1 MPGYRISSLSGPPA
15 LGFSALTFPA
25 LRPLLAQASAAG
37 PVVALCARDLVGA
50 PAGLAL
56 AEILPGRTRGQ
67 GQARLH
73 SLYVA
78 LPCRLRG
85 LGRALLAG
93 MESLLARAGARE
105 VAVSWHE
112 TIPAAGAVA
121 RLLASRGFSPP
132 ARTQLLLRGDLSADM
147 GEELRGL
154 YARYA
159 DPARLP
165 RGYSITPWAEMSAE
179 DRDFIR
185 SRKGQPDWHEP
196 RADPFREEGGIEPL
210 NSLVL
215 RKEGLGIVGWLATHR
230 IAPDT
235 IRYTD
240 LFIRKHPKVRPQAVI
255 FLAIRA
261 FWLQSGSKAPR
272 MTMVQERDNTPL
284 IALCQG
290 RMGHIMDTSWFVEA
304 RKRLG

>member
-1 MPGYRISSLSGPPA
+1 ME
-15 LGFSALTFPA
+15 
-25 LRPLLAQASAAG
+25 AS
-37 PVVALCARDLVGA
+37 
-50 PAGLAL
+50 
-56 AEILPGRTRGQ
+56 
-67 GQARLH
+67 
-73 SLYVA
+73 
-78 LPCRLRG
+78 
-85 LGRALLAG
+85 
-93 MESLLARAGARE
+93 LARAGARE
-105 VAVSWHE
+105 VRASWHE
-112 TIPAAGAVA
+112 TIPAAEAVA
-121 RLLASRGFSPP
+121 RLLASRGFAPP
-132 ARTQLLLRGDLSADM
+132 ARTQFLLRGDLSADM

-165 RGYSITPWAEMSAE
+165 RGYLITPWTEMSAE
-179 DRDFIR
+179 DREFIR
-185 SRKGQPDWHEP
+185 SRKGQPDWYEP
-196 RADPFREEGGIEPL
+196 RADPFREEGGIEPV

-261 FWLQSGSKAPR
+261 FWLQSGSSAPR
-272 MTMVQERDNTPL
+272 MTMVQEHDNTPL